1 MSVAS
6 ASIQFF
12 TRLLRYRT
20 KCGVAF
26 HAASR
31 ILISP
36 YLPQVFGGNKVL
48 LGTCAQPLS
57 FVISNCLIAATPI
70 RTRERRRSRAVCP
83 PKHNPTKPH
92 CFLTQCPFNPES
104 SCTNVSEETPY
115 TWRPCQRA
123 LRWSEEKV
131 TVYFINR
138 DGRKITTSS
147 AKGDSL
153 LDLVVEQN
161 LDIEGFGACEGTLAC
176 STCHVILD
184 QKVYNQLG
192 PITDEENDML
202 DLAFG
207 LTDTSR
213 LGCQVC
219 LSRDLEGITVRVP
232 DRVNDMRRSDDAGP
246 TTL

>member
-12 TRLLRYRT
+12 SRLLRYRT
-20 KCGVAF
+20 KCGVPF

-48 LGTCAQPLS
+48 LGTCAQPL
-57 FVISNCLIAATPI
+57 
-70 RTRERRRSRAVCP
+70 R
-83 PKHNPTKPH
+83 
-92 CFLTQCPFNPES
+92 
-104 SCTNVSEETPY
+104 
-115 TWRPCQRA
+115 
-123 LRWSEEKV
+123 SEEKV

-232 DRVNDMRRSDDAGP
+232 DRVNDMRRSDDAEP